1 LDRELLD
8 RARDDFLLFCQL
20 VGVKLFDW
28 QAEFAQADAKHRIGL
43 CGRRAG
49 KSYLA
54 GALSVWWCFR
64 RRDVQVLVVGGTEDG
79 AKRTLEQAAFL
90 CREHPW
96 LGVAVEAELR
106 ESVTF
111 GNGSRINA
119 VPGKSEAAVR
129 GWRRVD
135 LVILDESQLIP
146 TGTYRAVR
154 PAISERPDSRI
165 LAFGTPGGGY
175 GHWFRPLWERGLSVP
190 DEYAR
195 SWNVPSTANPAVTE
209 EELRSEA
216 HMWGEAFV
224 DQEYLA
230 KWVDEAGLV
239 WTRDQIYSCVVDVP
253 PFTAEDAKKF
263 SPWEDWYGERRRDR
277 CFKAVIGTDFGKEV
291 DSHAWA
297 LVSALGDHGIN
308 GDPSRFAHGHYV
320 YWVPDMA
327 VRARTPY
334 RDFVDEVM
342 GIAEGF
348 GVQVL
353 AAEVTGVGA
362 APVEEL
368 EYRSPRVDYG
378 FGAVCAVNASNR
390 QKLDA
395 VSRLSGLMYS
405 RRFVIPAA
413 HRDLIAQMSTF
424 GKEVLP
430 VSGQTRFAAVGGAHD
445 DAVHALLMAIG
456 CVRPQDRYPDESHT
470 VFAPDPQDGFEFVET
485 PNGIKVPLPARP
497 EEYHLGSWQ
506 WHPAARRG
514 W

>member
-263 SPWEDWYGERRRDR
+263 SL
-277 CFKAVIGTDFGKEV
+277 GKT
-291 DSHAWA
+291 
-297 LVSALGDHGIN
+297 G
-308 GDPSRFAHGHYV
+308 
-320 YWVPDMA
+320 
-327 VRARTPY
+327 
-334 RDFVDEVM
+334 M
-342 GIAEGF
+342 GSG
-348 GVQVL
+348 
-353 AAEVTGVGA
+353 AATGVSKRSWVRISAKRLTRMRGRSYRHWVTTGLTGTRPGSRTA
-362 APVEEL
+362 TMCTGCRIWRCGPAP
-368 EYRSPRVDYG
+368 R
-378 FGAVCAVNASNR
+378 
-390 QKLDA
+390 
-395 VSRLSGLMYS
+395 
-405 RRFVIPAA
+405 
-413 HRDLIAQMSTF
+413 T
-424 GKEVLP
+424 
-430 VSGQTRFAAVGGAHD
+430 
-445 DAVHALLMAIG
+445 
-456 CVRPQDRYPDESHT
+456 
-470 VFAPDPQDGFEFVET
+470 
-485 PNGIKVPLPARP
+485 GI
-497 EEYHLGSWQ
+497 SWM
-506 WHPAARRG
+506 R
-514 W
+514 